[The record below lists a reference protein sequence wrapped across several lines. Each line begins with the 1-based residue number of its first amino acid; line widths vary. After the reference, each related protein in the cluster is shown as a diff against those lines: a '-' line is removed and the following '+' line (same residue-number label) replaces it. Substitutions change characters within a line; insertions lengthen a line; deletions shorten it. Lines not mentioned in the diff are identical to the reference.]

1 MVHNLLDASRLQ
13 AGSSASAPRLVNLL
27 DNALRH
33 GGSDQPVDITAVAGG
48 ESAKMEIADHGPGVS
63 RELQER
69 LFEPFQRLDDSTT
82 TGVGLGL
89 TVARGFIEAM
99 GGAMVADRT
108 PGGGLTMR
116 LRLPLAGHGGDLPTK
131 QA

>member
-1 MVHNLLDASRLQ
+1 M
-13 AGSSASAPRLVNLL
+13 NLL